1 MYMHTVIGFRR
12 RRIRRSRWRKIERSR
27 RHLIL
32 KMMPWRFVAVAIE
45 LAQLE
50 SQLQVEE
57 EMIKIRS
64 RSSSDHF

>member
-50 SQLQVEE
+50 SQVEE
-57 EMIKIRS
+57 EMIKICSRS
-64 RSSSDHF
+64 R